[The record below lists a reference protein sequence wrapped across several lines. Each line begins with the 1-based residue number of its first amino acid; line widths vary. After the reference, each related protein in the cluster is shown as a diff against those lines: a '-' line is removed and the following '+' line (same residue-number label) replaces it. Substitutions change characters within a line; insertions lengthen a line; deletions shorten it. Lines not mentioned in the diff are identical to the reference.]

1 MLVFRGLPAQI
12 PFPEMTAVTF
22 GNFDG
27 VHLGHQAILR
37 TLVQTAKAKGLRSV
51 VITFFPHPLK
61 ILAPERAPTLLQ
73 SLEDRLESLEGA
85 LVDCTVVVP
94 FTLDFASLTAQAF
107 LDRLVNN
114 LKMNTLVVG
123 EDARFGAQRQG
134 DISFLRSASARMKF
148 ELLVVESQ
156 MASDKRIS
164 SSRIRKLLAAG
175 EVQEAALL
183 LSRPFSITGEVVRGE
198 GRGRELGFPTANL
211 LSDAETMPMFG
222 VYACQVEAMGK
233 LWLSAV
239 HNGPIPTF
247 GCKRPAL
254 EAHII
259 GFNGELKG
267 HRIRV
272 LFHKFLR
279 PIQKFENSDAL
290 RAQIRKDV
298 EETLKFF
305 GQG

>member
-1 MLVFRGLPAQI
+1 MQVFRGLKVR
-12 PFPEMTAVTF
+12 FPLGDHTAVTF

-37 TLVQTAKAKGLRSV
+37 TLVQTAKARGLRSL

-73 SLEDRLESLEGA
+73 SLEDKLQSLEQTM
-85 LVDCTVVVP
+85 VDCTVVVP
-94 FTLDFASLTAQAF
+94 FTLDFAKVTAQAF
-107 LDRLVNN
+107 LDCLMKN
-114 LKMNTLVVG
+114 LRMKVLVVG

-134 DISFLRSASARMKF
+134 DLSFLSAASLRMNF
-148 ELLVVESQ
+148 ELVVVEPQ

-164 SSRIRKLLAAG
+164 SSRIRKLLQAG
-175 EVQEAALL
+175 EVGEVALL
-183 LSRPFSITGEVVRGE
+183 LSRPFSITGEVVSGE
-198 GRGRELGFPTANL
+198 GRGAQLGFPTANL
-211 LSDAETMPMFG
+211 LADAETMPMFG

-233 LWLSAV
+233 LLPAAV
-239 HNGPIPTF
+239 HHGPIPTF

-259 GFNGELKG
+259 GFNGKLKG
-267 HRIRV
+267 QRIRV

-279 PIQKFENSDAL
+279 PIQKFESSDAL
-290 RAQIRKDV
+290 KRQIRNDC
-298 EETLKFF
+298 EETLRVLV
-305 GQG
+305 QR